1 MLKRS
6 VLVTLFLVV
15 AFMAFASVTG
25 TITEVDKY
33 GNVHTGILS
42 ETFEAAGFELGDVL
56 LVTLGDTS
64 EEMPFV
70 TTYGD
75 VDTGEPL
82 VRLSSGHVMMALNYA
97 NFAKTYALEVG
108 SEVTYAMS
116 EKGAYAEELEI
127 RHLVRTEVREDYAS
141 DAIFANFR
149 EVTIGDITP
158 GRLYRSSHPSIDDPR
173 APYSIQLVEA
183 AGINTVV
190 NLSDS
195 DEELSANCAFS
206 PFYAF
211 VKENGNMINLNM
223 GVDLLSD
230 EFAAKLKKGLL
241 FIIEKDG
248 PYLVHC
254 VEGKDRA
261 GMTVAILG
269 ALMGGTT
276 EEIYADYAKS
286 YENYYHVEKGT
297 PAYDAVINI
306 IENIFISINNEQP
319 VTDDN
324 IGYVAM
330 KYLIEKAGMSY
341 PEVEALEEKLQ

>member
-1 MLKRS
+1 MFKRS
-6 VLVTLFLVV
+6 ILVALFLVV
-15 AFMAFASVTG
+15 ALMTFASITG

-33 GNVHTGILS
+33 GNVHTGVLS
-42 ETFEAAGFELGDVL
+42 ADVEAAGFELGDIL
-56 LVTLGDTS
+56 LVTMGETS
-64 EEMPFV
+64 VEIPFV

-75 VDTGEPL
+75 VDRGAPL
-82 VRLSSGHVMMALNYA
+82 VRVSGGHLMMALNYA

-108 SEVTYAMS
+108 SEVTWAMS

-127 RHLVRTEVREDYAS
+127 RHLIRTEVREDYAS

-149 EVTIGDITP
+149 EVTIGGIAPD
-158 GRLYRSSHPSIDDPR
+158 RLYRSSHPSIDDPR
-173 APYSIQLVEA
+173 APYSSDLVEA

-195 DEELSANCAFS
+195 DEELAENCGFS
-206 PFYAF
+206 PFYAS
-211 VKENGNMINLNM
+211 VKDAGHMINLNM

-230 EFAAKLKKGLL
+230 EFAAKLKQGLL
-241 FIIEKDG
+241 FIIENDG

-276 EEIYADYAKS
+276 EEVYEDYAIS
-286 YENYYHVEKGT
+286 YENYYHVEKGSQ
-297 PAYDAVINI
+297 AYDAVVNI
-306 IENIFISINNEQP
+306 IRGIFKSINDEQP
-319 VTDDN
+319 VTDEN
-324 IGYVAM
+324 IGYIAM
-330 KYLIEKAGMSY
+330 KYLIEKVGLSY
-341 PEVEALEEKLQ
+341 PEVKALEAKLR